1 MTFWILLNVIRRLL
15 FVQYSSNQ
23 GCIFFQTIKDERR
36 CKKLKII
43 ESSLVRQERMN
54 TKWGIY
60 GEMDVLLSHTPEH
73 ITFLLSVL
81 LFSVSAEKHS
91 FLKTQPKCPFSFLVK
106 LCLTPDSP
114 LTI

>member
-60 GEMDVLLSHTPEH
+60 GE
-73 ITFLLSVL
+73 SVEGL
-81 LFSVSAEKHS
+81 MGCLEM
-91 FLKTQPKCPFSFLVK
+91 LVNNNNK
-106 LCLTPDSP
+106 KENKWW
-114 LTI
+114 